1 MSNLMQRV
9 LVALVGIPLVLG
21 ALWAGD
27 WAFTLI
33 VLLISAA
40 ALWEFYHLAQA
51 KGASPQVLLGVGLS
65 IVLDTIAHASRVSI
79 FPALIIGMLLVLA
92 VEMVRNKPNALL
104 NVATTLGGI
113 YYITLG
119 LMCLI
124 LLRDVN
130 VAGVS
135 PGLYELAPEAVLI
148 LLMFVSVWVCDSAAY
163 FVGVA
168 MGRHKIA
175 PRISPKK
182 SWEGGIAGVIGAI
195 AAFTFGAAWLLP
207 ALPVHHAAMLGLI
220 AGTVGQIG
228 DFAES
233 WLKRDADIKDSSQ
246 LIPGHGGF
254 LDRFDSI
261 LFVAPAV
268 YCYWFIIRVT
278 IGG

>member
-33 VLLISAA
+33 VVAISAA

-51 KGASPQVLLGVGLS
+51 KGAEPNVLLGVGLS
-65 IVLDTIAHASRVSI
+65 IALQVTAHASRVSI
-79 FPALIIGMLLVLA
+79 FPLLLLGMLVVLT
-92 VEMVRNKPNALL
+92 VEMIRNRQNALL

-113 YYITLG
+113 FYITLG

-130 VAGVS
+130 VADVS
-135 PGLYELAPEAVLI
+135 PGTYELAAESVLI
-148 LLMFVSVWVCDSAAY
+148 LLMFVSVWICDSAAY

-182 SWEGGIAGVIGAI
+182 SWEGAIAGVIGAI
-195 AAFTFGAAWLLP
+195 AAFVFGAAWLLP
-207 ALPVHHAAMLGLI
+207 ALSVSHAAMLGLI
-220 AGTVGQIG
+220 AGSVGQIG
-228 DFAES
+228 DLAES

-268 YCYWFIIRVT
+268 YFYWFIIRVT
-278 IGG
+278 LGG